1 MIKMPVSYKE
11 FKKDP
16 VKALLF
22 ITLSAIGYLY
32 IDNKMNYQDQVE
44 TCQER
49 TVELEDKVD
58 KLTYRMMKSDS
69 SLAVA
74 ATKLKVLAQLNK
86 IEDRKSVV

>member
-1 MIKMPVSYKE
+1 MKLPVSFNQ

-32 IDNKMNYQDQVE
+32 VDNKLNYQGQVE
-44 TCQER
+44 NCQQR
-49 TVELEDKVD
+49 TEQLEGRVQVLND
-58 KLTYRMMKSDS
+58 RMRQADS

-74 ATKLKVLAQLNK
+74 TTKLKVLVKLNK
-86 IEDRKSVV
+86 IDDI